1 MRHPTELEIKL
12 LEELIC
18 RVHVVFTPDWK
29 NRLLVSD
36 LSDGGMGSLA
46 LHLYGVDDYKE
57 HHWGSQASDCLFDDI
72 DGITVVASLYLDE
85 KGELYE
91 LDIWKTNWNPLIDIP
106 ITYRDV

>member
-1 MRHPTELEIKL
+1 MRRPTALEIQL
-12 LEELIC
+12 LEKLIC
-18 RVHVVFTPDWK
+18 RSHNTFPLNWK
-29 NRLLVSD
+29 SNLLVSD

-46 LHLYGVDDYKE
+46 LHPHGIDDYKE

-72 DGITVVASLYLDE
+72 DGITVAASLYLDE

>member
-1 MRHPTELEIKL
+1 MRHQTALEIQL

-18 RVHVVFTPDWK
+18 RSHNTFPLNWK
-29 NRLLVSD
+29 SNLLVSD

-46 LHLYGVDDYKE
+46 LHPHGIDDYKE